1 MVFRELL
8 SNTKNKQRSVDMIRT
23 LKLQEYL
30 RKEFLTREK
39 EIKENISDSKK
50 QKKEMKKLDKI
61 YAKKMK
67 LAKKIFPL
75 RDELERLLKEDD
87 EE

>member
-1 MVFRELL
+1 
-8 SNTKNKQRSVDMIRT
+8 MIRT